1 MIINKIISGGQTGAD
16 QAALDVAIKLNVRH
30 GGWIPKGRITEAGFL
45 PKKYNLQEMP
55 TASYPLRTEKNIID
69 SDGTLI
75 ISHGML
81 TGGSALTE
89 RYAMK
94 HERPCLH
101 IDLNEMT
108 DLEAALKTATWISK
122 NSIAVLNVAGP
133 RASKDPEIY
142 QAVFNIL
149 ESTVHLCSVKT
160 IPPNYIKPDTG
171 KDSDVINAILGEMP
185 LREKSPISNMDR
197 EQVNI
202 LQQAFEM
209 YIRSR
214 MGSDANDDDF
224 NDIII
229 QLWQSLKETHKI
241 RVVE

>member
-1 MIINKIISGGQTGAD
+1 M
-16 QAALDVAIKLNVRH
+16 
-30 GGWIPKGRITEAGFL
+30 
-45 PKKYNLQEMP
+45 
-55 TASYPLRTEKNIID
+55 
-69 SDGTLI
+69 I